1 MTFAKLEMGGN
12 ATGITSQIR
21 FCSMSS
27 IRPFKKITEVTFV
40 QERLL
45 FPISWLNKQD
55 FCEYQIYL
63 ENIKGIKIEPTR
75 AMIEGRDE
83 HQALFNEFAQKAAP
97 ATLEEVMT
105 ESKTAKVL
113 SREFR
118 VTDLVH
124 GIYGFIDEIWLTP
137 ESFVIID
144 DKPGIKKYLSNIHQV
159 YGYCLAF
166 KTVVEVGDTRQI
178 VAALRERGTDNIYW
192 QVPFNPNAEQEIID
206 IIYRIH
212 ALLSGK
218 AQFKSADNPNKC
230 RSCKLIGHCD
240 RVSR

>member
-1 MTFAKLEMGGN
+1 
-12 ATGITSQIR
+12 
-21 FCSMSS
+21 MSS
-27 IRPFKKITEVTFV
+27 PLPFKKITEVTFV
-40 QERLL
+40 KDRLL
-45 FPISWLNKQD
+45 FPISWLHKQD

-63 ENIKGIKIEPTR
+63 ENIKGIKIEPTK
-75 AMIEGRDE
+75 AMVEGKGE
-83 HQALFNEFAQKAAP
+83 HEALFNQFAQKAVP
-97 ATLEEVMT
+97 ATLEEVLT

-118 VTDLVH
+118 VMDLAH
-124 GIYGFIDEIWLTP
+124 GIYGFIDEVWLTP
-137 ESFVIID
+137 DSFVIID
-144 DKPGIKKYLSNIHQV
+144 DKPGIKRYLSNIHQV

-178 VAALRERGTDNIYW
+178 IAALRERGTDNVYW
-192 QVPFNPNAEQEIID
+192 QVPFDRMAEKEIIE

-230 RSCKLIGHCD
+230 RGCKLNSQCD
-240 RVSR
+240 RIVR